1 MVKNLKVLRKEKN
14 ISQQQLA
21 NILEISQQAINK
33 YENHKVEPD
42 IDTLVAM
49 ADYFGVTLDYLVGRF
64 ESENSESNVVITDS
78 EKELI
83 LNYKKLSE
91 SEKIGVKTLIETFC
105 NLK

>member
-42 IDTLVAM
+42 ISTLIAM

-64 ESENSESNVVITDS
+64 ESEDSEDNVVITDS
-78 EKELI
+78 EKELVF
-83 LNYKKLSE
+83 NFKKLTE
-91 SEKIGVKTLIETFC
+91 SEKTGVKALIETFN

>member
-1 MVKNLKVLRKEKN
+1 MVKNLKALRKEKN

-42 IDTLVAM
+42 INTLIAM

-64 ESENSESNVVITDS
+64 ENEKSENNFVITEA
-78 EKELI
+78 EKDLI
-83 LNYKKLSE
+83 FNYKKLSE
-91 SEKIGVKTLIETFC
+91 TEKTGVKALIETFN

>member
-1 MVKNLKVLRKEKN
+1 MVKNLKALRKEKN

-42 IDTLVAM
+42 ISTLIAM

-64 ESENSESNVVITDS
+64 ESEYSEDNVVITDS

-83 LNYKKLSE
+83 LNFKKLTE
-91 SEKIGVKTLIETFC
+91 SEKTGVKALIETF
-105 NLK
+105 NKLK

>member
-42 IDTLVAM
+42 ISTLIAM

-64 ESENSESNVVITDS
+64 ESEYSEDNVVITDS

-83 LNYKKLSE
+83 LNFKKLTE
-91 SEKIGVKTLIETFC
+91 SEKTGVKALIETF
-105 NLK
+105 NKLK